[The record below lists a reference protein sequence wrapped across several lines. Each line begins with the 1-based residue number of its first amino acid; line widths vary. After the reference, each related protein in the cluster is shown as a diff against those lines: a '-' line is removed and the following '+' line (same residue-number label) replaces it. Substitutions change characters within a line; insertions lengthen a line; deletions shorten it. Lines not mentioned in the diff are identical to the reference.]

1 MVLKN
6 MRVLDLYQE
15 PCAHYIASYC
25 FNPSRPMYIPPCNAE
40 TDLASLQSL
49 IAAHPL
55 GAWVTQSSTGLT
67 ANHIPFLIDRSR
79 GPFGCLR
86 AHVARANP
94 IWRELSAGQ
103 ESLVIFQGPQS
114 YITPNW
120 YPTHSSSGQVVP
132 TWNYVLVHARGIAQV
147 HQDPDWILKA
157 ISDLSA
163 QQEAGQASPWKVADA
178 PADYIER
185 LARAVVGIEIPLD
198 SLIGKWKLSQDEAHA
213 DRLGTVAGLN
223 SQRDANS
230 EAMADLVQSRLP

>member
-1 MVLKN
+1 
-6 MRVLDLYQE
+6 
-15 PCAHYIASYC
+15 
-25 FNPSRPMYIPPCNAE
+25 MYIPPYNTE
-40 TDLASLQSL
+40 TDLATLQGL
-49 IAAHPL
+49 IATHPL
-55 GAWVTQSSTGLT
+55 GAWVTQGAEGLT

-94 IWRELSAGQ
+94 IWRELIAGQ

-147 HQDPDWILKA
+147 HQDPAWILQA
-157 ISDLSA
+157 ISDLSE
-163 QQEAGQASPWKVADA
+163 QQEAGQASPWKVSEA

-185 LARAVVGIEIPLD
+185 LAHAVVGIEIPLD
-198 SLIGKWKLSQDEAHA
+198 SLIGKYKLSQDEAHA
-213 DRLGTVAGLN
+213 DRIGTVKGLSAQQDAS
-223 SQRDANS
+223 SQAL
-230 EAMADLVQSRLP
+230 ADLVQSRFP